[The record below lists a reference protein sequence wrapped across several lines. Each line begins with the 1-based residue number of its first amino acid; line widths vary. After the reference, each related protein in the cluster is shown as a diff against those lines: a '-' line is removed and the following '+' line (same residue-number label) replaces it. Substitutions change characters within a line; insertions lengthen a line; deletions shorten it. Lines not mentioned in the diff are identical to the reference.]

1 MTQENKGGSL
11 SFDNLGIAPNLLKV
25 LTELGFTVP
34 TPIQV
39 KSIPTLIEGKD
50 VVGIAQTG
58 TGKTLAYGIPML
70 QLLAQNKGRGLIL
83 LPTRELAIQVNE
95 NLKTIG
101 QKFGL
106 KTAVLIGGEPKYLQ
120 LKDLRKNPQII
131 IATPGRMID
140 HLKARSVSLVNNKIL
155 VLDEADLMLDMG
167 FMPQIQE
174 ILKSAPTDRQTMLF
188 SATMPAAIMKIVT
201 TYMKL
206 PVRIE
211 VAPAGT
217 PAEGVVQ
224 EMIVIR
230 GEDKTMQLEKTLRE
244 IEGSVLIF
252 ARTKHGVKKL
262 CGRLNQEGFNA
273 AEIHSDRSLGQRRA
287 ALAGFKSG
295 KFRVLVATDIA
306 ARGIDVKGIELVLN
320 YDLPDSSEDYVHRIG
335 RTGRAGKPGRA
346 ISFALPSQYRDIK
359 QIEVLIQQNIPLTQL
374 AEIQREKRS
383 FSPRGKRS
391 MLGSYSSGG
400 RSVGSR
406 SDYPKRSGVVRNAFV
421 KSEVSKPG
429 FARKESSRPD
439 FVKKESSERPAFR
452 KNSFSDDKVS
462 YFKADRRGDKQDF
475 APQERKKAF
484 SFDFDRGEE
493 ANFDKKERGFKK
505 TSYGESREKS
515 SFNLDRY
522 GDGGLDFDKPRNEG
536 KTSYSQY
543 KSGERFQ
550 KDRVGAKPSFKDGK
564 KTFGNNPYKV
574 DRAPFGKFDKK
585 PGASKKPFTK
595 KGEGFKKTSGFKPTK
610 MVGGSVKSY
619 KSKTY

>member
-1 MTQENKGGSL
+1 MTQETQGGSL
-11 SFDNLGIAPNLLKV
+11 SFNNLGIVPNLLKV
-25 LTELGFTVP
+25 LTELEFTVP

-211 VAPAGT
+211 VAPSGT
-217 PAEGVVQ
+217 PAEGVIQ

-359 QIEVLIQQNIPLTQL
+359 QIEGLIQQNIPLTQL

-400 RSVGSR
+400 RSSAGRPSF
-406 SDYPKRSGVVRNAFV
+406 PKRSGVVRSSSV
-421 KSEVSKPG
+421 KSEI
-429 FARKESSRPD
+429 RKPD
-439 FVKKESSERPAFR
+439 FVRKDSIGRPIYKKSS
-452 KNSFSDDKVS
+452 SSDDKTS
-462 YFKADRRGDKQDF
+462 YFKADRRGEKQDF
-475 APQERKKAF
+475 SQRETKKAF

-493 ANFDKKERGFKK
+493 ANFDKQERGGRKPARGYRDDIAPSIDLDK
-505 TSYGESREKS
+505 YGS
-515 SFNLDRY
+515 
-522 GDGGLDFDKPRNEG
+522 GGLDFGAPKTLG

-550 KDRVGAKPSFKDGK
+550 KDRGAKSGFGRDGAKPGFRDSK
-564 KTFGNNPYKV
+564 KPS
-574 DRAPFGKFDKK
+574 FGKFDKK
-585 PGASKKPFTK
+585 TGDGRKPFVK
-595 KGEGFKKTSGFKPTK
+595 KGEGFKRGVGFKPARTK
-610 MVGGSVKSY
+610 MAGGEVKSY